1 MFSKGFPHTLALVY
15 RTRAA
20 DIPFVTMV
28 AALTYSHLFEP
39 SMQQFDDP
47 RWARQIASRVIY
59 LWPLKAVGTTLFMLL
74 FFWAYFGV
82 LRNPLFPATLMPLT
96 VVDEWIPV
104 TALAFPVYVSLWVF
118 ASLPAALF
126 RDVRTLILFG
136 LWMAAMCLFCLAIF
150 WVFPTG
156 VPPAGID
163 WRLYPEMA
171 IIKDVD
177 ASGNACPSL
186 HVASAVFAAIWLDRL
201 VTTISAPQT
210 LRWLI
215 WLHCLAI
222 LWSTVATRQHVVI
235 DVVAGAVVG
244 VVFGIP
250 GLRHALGRAKQ
261 QQI

>member
-1 MFSKGFPHTLALVY
+1 M
-15 RTRAA
+15 
-20 DIPFVTMV
+20 
-28 AALTYSHLFEP
+28 HLFNEP
-39 SMQQFDDP
+39 H
-47 RWARQIASRVIY
+47 WTRQIASRISF

-82 LRNPLFPATLMPLT
+82 LRNPLSPATVMPLT
-96 VVDEWIPV
+96 VVDQWIPV
-104 TALAFPVYVSLWVF
+104 TAQAFPVYASLWVF

-126 RDVRTLILFG
+126 KEFRALVVFG
-136 LWMAAMCLFCLAIF
+136 MWMAAMCLLCLAIF
-150 WVFPTG
+150 WVFPTT

-163 WRLYPEMA
+163 WKLYPEMA

-201 VTTISAPQT
+201 VTTIRAPLV

-235 DVVAGAVVG
+235 DVLAGAVVG
-244 VVFGIP
+244 AVFGVL

-261 QQI
+261 QKI

>member
-1 MFSKGFPHTLALVY
+1 M
-15 RTRAA
+15 AA
-20 DIPFVTMV
+20 R
-28 AALTYSHLFEP
+28 YSHLPSFEP
-39 SMQQFDDP
+39 SMHLFHEP
-47 RWARQIASRVIY
+47 HWIRQIASRMIF
-59 LWPLKAVGTTLFMLL
+59 LWPLKAVGTMLFMLA
-74 FFWAYFGV
+74 FFWAYFGI
-82 LRNPLFPATLMPLT
+82 LRNPLYPATLMPLT
-96 VVDEWIPV
+96 VVDQWIPV
-104 TALAFPVYVSLWVF
+104 TALAFPVYASLWVY

-126 RDVRTLILFG
+126 REFRTLALFG

-150 WVFPTG
+150 WVFPTA

-186 HVASAVFAAIWLDRL
+186 HVASAVFSAIWLDRL
-201 VTTISAPQT
+201 VTTISAPLV
-210 LRWLI
+210 LRWAI

-244 VVFGIP
+244 AVFGVLA
-250 GLRHALGRAKQ
+250 LRHALGRAKQ
-261 QQI
+261 QKI

>member
-1 MFSKGFPHTLALVY
+1 M
-15 RTRAA
+15 
-20 DIPFVTMV
+20 
-28 AALTYSHLFEP
+28 HLFQEP
-39 SMQQFDDP
+39 H
-47 RWARQIASRVIY
+47 WTRQIASRVLY

-74 FFWAYFGV
+74 FFWGYFGV
-82 LRNPLFPATLMPLT
+82 LRNPLFPVTLMPLT
-96 VVDEWIPV
+96 VVDQWIPV
-104 TALAFPVYVSLWVF
+104 TAQAFPVYASLWVY

-126 RDVRTLILFG
+126 KEFRTLALFG
-136 LWMAAMCLFCLAIF
+136 LWMGAMCLLCLGIF

-163 WRLYPEMA
+163 WKLYPEMA

-201 VTTISAPQT
+201 VTTISAPQV

-244 VVFGIP
+244 VGFGIL
-250 GLRHALGRAKQ
+250 GLRHALGRAKLQ
-261 QQI
+261 KI

>member
-1 MFSKGFPHTLALVY
+1 M
-15 RTRAA
+15 
-20 DIPFVTMV
+20 
-28 AALTYSHLFEP
+28 HLFDEP
-39 SMQQFDDP
+39 H
-47 RWARQIASRVIY
+47 WIRQIASRMIF

-74 FFWAYFGV
+74 FFWGYFGV
-82 LRNPLFPATLMPLT
+82 LRNPLFPVTLMPLT
-96 VVDEWIPV
+96 VVDQWIPV
-104 TALAFPVYVSLWVF
+104 TAQAFPVYASLWVY

-126 RDVRTLILFG
+126 KEFQTLALFG
-136 LWMAAMCLFCLAIF
+136 LWMGAMCLLCLGIF

-163 WRLYPEMA
+163 WKLYPEMA

-201 VTTISAPQT
+201 VTTISAPLV

-244 VVFGIP
+244 AVFGIL
-250 GLRHALGRAKQ
+250 GLRHALGRAKLQ
-261 QQI
+261 KI

>member
-1 MFSKGFPHTLALVY
+1 MMAGL
-15 RTRAA
+15 
-20 DIPFVTMV
+20 
-28 AALTYSHLFEP
+28 SHLPLFEP
-39 SMQQFDDP
+39 SMHLFHEP
-47 RWARQIASRVIY
+47 HWTRQIASRIIF
-59 LWPLKAVGTTLFMLL
+59 LWPLKAVGTTLFMFL

-82 LRNPLFPATLMPLT
+82 LRNPLYPAMLMPLT
-96 VVDEWIPV
+96 AVDQSIPV
-104 TALAFPVYVSLWVF
+104 TALAFPVYASLWVYT
-118 ASLPAALF
+118 SLPAALLKE
-126 RDVRTLILFG
+126 VRTLTIFG

-201 VTTISAPQT
+201 ATTISAPLV

-222 LWSTVATRQHVVI
+222 FWSTVATRQHVVI
-235 DVVAGAVVG
+235 DVLAGAVVG
-244 VVFGIP
+244 VVFGLP
-250 GLRHALGRAKQ
+250 ALRHALGRAKLQ
-261 QQI
+261 KI

>member
-1 MFSKGFPHTLALVY
+1 M
-15 RTRAA
+15 
-20 DIPFVTMV
+20 
-28 AALTYSHLFEP
+28 HLF
-39 SMQQFDDP
+39 QDP
-47 RWARQIASRVIY
+47 HWTRQIASRVLY
-59 LWPLKAVGTTLFMLL
+59 LWPIKAVGTTLFMLL
-74 FFWAYFGV
+74 FFWGYFGV
-82 LRNPLFPATLMPLT
+82 LRNPLFPVTLMPLT
-96 VVDEWIPV
+96 VVDQWIPV
-104 TALAFPVYVSLWVF
+104 TAQAFPVYASLWVY

-126 RDVRTLILFG
+126 KEFRTLVRFG
-136 LWMAAMCLFCLAIF
+136 LWMGAMCLLCLGIF

-163 WRLYPEMA
+163 WKLYPEMA

-201 VTTISAPQT
+201 VTTISAPQV

-244 VVFGIP
+244 AVFGVL
-250 GLRHALGRAKQ
+250 GLRHAMSRATLQK
-261 QQI
+261 I

>member
-1 MFSKGFPHTLALVY
+1 MHPSPEPHWT
-15 RTRAA
+15 
-20 DIPFVTMV
+20 
-28 AALTYSHLFEP
+28 
-39 SMQQFDDP
+39 
-47 RWARQIASRVIY
+47 RQIASRVIF
-59 LWPLKAVGTTLFMLL
+59 LWPLKAVGTTVFMLL

-82 LRNPLFPATLMPLT
+82 LRNPLFPVTLMPLT
-96 VVDEWIPV
+96 VVDPWIPV
-104 TALAFPVYVSLWVF
+104 TAQAFPVYASLWVY
-118 ASLPAALF
+118 ASLPAALL
-126 RDVRTLILFG
+126 RELRPLLLFG
-136 LWMAAMCLFCLAIF
+136 LWMAAMCLFCLGIF

-201 VTTISAPQT
+201 VTTIAAPLA
-210 LRWLI
+210 LRWAI

-235 DVVAGAVVG
+235 DVLAGAVVG
-244 VVFGIP
+244 AAFGIP
-250 GLRHALGRAKQ
+250 GLRHALNRAKLQ
-261 QQI
+261 KI

>member
-1 MFSKGFPHTLALVY
+1 M
-15 RTRAA
+15 
-20 DIPFVTMV
+20 
-28 AALTYSHLFEP
+28 HLFHEP
-39 SMQQFDDP
+39 H
-47 RWARQIASRVIY
+47 WIRQIASRIIL
-59 LWPLKAVGTTLFMLL
+59 LWPFKAVGTTLFMLL
-74 FFWAYFGV
+74 FFSAYFGV
-82 LRNPLFPATLMPLT
+82 LRHPLFPVTLMPLT
-96 VVDEWIPV
+96 VVDQWIPV
-104 TALAFPVYVSLWVF
+104 TAQAFPVYVSLWVYT
-118 ASLPAALF
+118 SLPPALIKEA
-126 RDVRTLILFG
+126 RTLIVFG

-150 WVFPTG
+150 WVFPTA

-163 WRLYPEMA
+163 WKLYPEMA

-201 VTTISAPQT
+201 ATSISAPLL

-244 VVFGIP
+244 AVFGVL
-250 GLRHALGRAKQ
+250 GLRHALRRANQ
-261 QQI
+261 QKI